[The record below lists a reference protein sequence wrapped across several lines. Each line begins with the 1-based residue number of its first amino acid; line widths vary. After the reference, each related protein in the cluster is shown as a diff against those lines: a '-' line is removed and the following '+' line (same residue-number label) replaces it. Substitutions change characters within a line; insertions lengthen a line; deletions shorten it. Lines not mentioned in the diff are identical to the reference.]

1 MAVMTMLK
9 TGSRLRSQVDDTE
22 LIVIKAPA
30 TDVDLL
36 IGGHPAIDVGTEPA
50 AGLNL
55 DPAHSDGSLLGK
67 RYTRAAADIE
77 LLVTKGGEGSMS
89 IDGETLEPK
98 ESKPLPSSD

>member
-1 MAVMTMLK
+1 MTVLK

-22 LIVIKAPA
+22 VIVIKAPA
-30 TDVDLL
+30 SDVDLL
-36 IGGHPAIDVGTEPA
+36 IGGHAAIDVGAQPA
-50 AGLNL
+50 EGLQL
-55 DPAHSDGSLLGK
+55 DSAHSGGSLLGK
-67 RYTRAAADIE
+67 RYTRGADDIE

>member
-1 MAVMTMLK
+1 MLK

-30 TDVDLL
+30 TDVELL
-36 IGGHPAIDVGTEPA
+36 IGGHPAIDVGAEPDS
-50 AGLNL
+50 GLSL
-55 DPAHSDGSLLGK
+55 DPAHSGGSLLGK
-67 RYTRAAADIE
+67 RYTRAAADVE